1 MDKELKL
8 HSPKTWLIYLLL
20 VLLALV
26 WIAPAFTLIA
36 TALKS
41 KKDFYSGLSLFQ
53 LPPQIAW
60 DNFSAAITSGHM
72 FFYMKND
79 LVICLIKVP
88 LGIMLEAMAAFAI
101 TRLRVRN
108 RTSVFIFFLIG
119 MMLPMQVALI
129 PISIVFGKLGLF
141 NTYIGLG
148 VVYIGFGISFGILVL
163 RGFMSG
169 IPHEL
174 DEAAYIDGCN
184 KVQLFTRVI
193 LPLSKPAIATLFIS
207 DFLATW
213 NEYLLS
219 SIIITK
225 DEMKTVP
232 TGIMSFVGQH
242 GTDYGGLCAGVIISI
257 IPVMIV
263 YFMFQKYFVAGMA
276 GAIKQ

>member
-1 MDKELKL
+1 MDKKLKL

-88 LGIMLEAMAAFAI
+88 LGILLEAMAAFAI

>member
-1 MDKELKL
+1 M
-8 HSPKTWLIYLLL
+8 
-20 VLLALV
+20 
-26 WIAPAFTLIA
+26 
-36 TALKS
+36 
-41 KKDFYSGLSLFQ
+41 
-53 LPPQIAW
+53 
-60 DNFSAAITSGHM
+60 
-72 FFYMKND
+72 
-79 LVICLIKVP
+79 
-88 LGIMLEAMAAFAI
+88 
-101 TRLRVRN
+101 
-108 RTSVFIFFLIG
+108 
-119 MMLPMQVALI
+119 
-129 PISIVFGKLGLF
+129 
-141 NTYIGLG
+141 
-148 VVYIGFGISFGILVL
+148 
-163 RGFMSG
+163 
-169 IPHEL
+169 
-174 DEAAYIDGCN
+174 
-184 KVQLFTRVI
+184 QLFTRVI

>member
-1 MDKELKL
+1 MDKKLKL

-88 LGIMLEAMAAFAI
+88 LGILLEAMAAFAI

-213 NEYLLS
+213 TEYLLS

>member
-88 LGIMLEAMAAFAI
+88 LGILLEAMAAFAI

-169 IPHEL
+169 RPHEL

-276 GAIKQ
+276 GSIKQ